1 VYHRPD
7 GTLVDDEQ
15 SPVLIAALAMVVA
28 TGALLLNI
36 FDLNIPGR
44 SLLAVVSLLGVPG
57 IPVAMAMPISQLEVQ
72 FVLGVSLSVT
82 AVLLVS
88 LVQLELNAWSPL
100 ATQLVLFGIGLTATA
115 LAGLRAGRP
124 VTTR

>member
-7 GTLVDDEQ
+7 GTLVDEQ
-15 SPVLIAALAMVVA
+15 SPVLIAALAMVIA
-28 TGALLLNI
+28 TGALLLHL
-36 FDLNIPGR
+36 FDLHVPGR
-44 SLLAVVSLLGVPG
+44 TLLAVVSLLAVPG
-57 IPVAMAMPISQLEVQ
+57 IPVAMALPISQLQVQ

-88 LVQLELNAWSPL
+88 LVQLELDAWSPL
-100 ATQLVLFGIGLTATA
+100 ATQLVLFGIGLAATA
-115 LAGLRAGRP
+115 LVSLRTGRS